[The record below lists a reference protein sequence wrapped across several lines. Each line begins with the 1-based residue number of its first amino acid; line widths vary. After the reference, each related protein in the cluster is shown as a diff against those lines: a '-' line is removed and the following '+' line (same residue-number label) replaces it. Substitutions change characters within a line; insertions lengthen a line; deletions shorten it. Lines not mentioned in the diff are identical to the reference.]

1 MKNAF
6 DELISRLG
14 TAEERISEP
23 EKISIETL
31 RTERQNEKRL
41 EENGAEKPRTKRQ
54 LQKVSHTCIGIPEG
68 EEGIRIENFP
78 KLMSDTKPQIQKARE
93 YQAQ

>member
-1 MKNAF
+1 MEFLRTKKSNAKIKTTLTKMKNAF

-31 RTERQNEKRL
+31 KTERQNEKRL
-41 EENGAEKPRTKRQ
+41 GENGAE
-54 LQKVSHTCIGIPEG
+54 
-68 EEGIRIENFP
+68 
-78 KLMSDTKPQIQKARE
+78 
-93 YQAQ
+93 